1 MYKKII
7 ILTIPGIGTQK
18 EGYADKLKSS
28 IEFYAE
34 DTPLEGNF
42 EVKECRPFALTHI
55 DENQIDMY
63 NRMEEIHDLGGML
76 SLRKFVMQ
84 AFGDAVTFERNPAQ
98 PESVYRSIH
107 NFLKETIEETNR
119 LLKSFDDALLVVV
132 CSSMGAHVLSSYIWD
147 ADHNQGIFGI
157 QQATNENNLRNLSYL
172 VTVGCNIPLF
182 ISGYNESQIIPFE
195 KRNPDFEWD
204 NYFDKNDVLGWPL
217 QPLSSG
223 YQALVRDHEINTGLS
238 VGSHVRY
245 LGHKN
250 FTKPFTEKLIEI
262 ISRG

>member
-1 MYKKII
+1 MQKKII

-18 EGYADKLKSS
+18 EGYADKLKSG

-34 DTPLEGNF
+34 DTALDGNF
-42 EVKECRPFALTHI
+42 EIIECRPFALTHI

-63 NRMEEIHDLGGML
+63 NRMEETHDLGGIL

-84 AFGDAVTFERNPAQ
+84 AFGDAVTFERNPTQ

-107 NFLKETIEETNR
+107 HFLKETIEETNR
-119 LLKSFDDALLVVV
+119 ILNTQENAILVVV

-147 ADHNQGIFGI
+147 ADHNQGIFENAH
-157 QQATNENNLRNLSYL
+157 ATHENNLENLRYL

-182 ISGYNESQIIPFE
+182 VSGYAESQIVPF
-195 KRNPDFEWD
+195 KARNPLFEWD

-223 YQALVRDHEINTGLS
+223 YQSMVKDHEINTGLS

-250 FTKPFTEKLIEI
+250 FTKPFTEKLLKIMEN
-262 ISRG
+262 